1 MFGCAGS
8 DSGESENPRVVER
21 GASNSKVNLFVP
33 ILGMIMPNMGIA
45 AKSAKARSRPH
56 RSHRAREKPSASAGL
71 AGALFSKTQRRMLG
85 LLFGQPDRRF
95 YANELIELTGSGS
108 GAVQREL
115 QRLTDSGLV
124 TATKEGSRRYFQANA
139 AAPLFGELRSI
150 VLKTVG
156 AAEPL
161 RAALAPLASQVPLAL
176 VYGSVAKGRETASSD
191 LDLLVVSESLTLE
204 ELYAALALAER
215 ELSRKISVT
224 LYTSAEY
231 QRRRTE
237 KNSFLTRV
245 LTGERITLIG
255 GTHEPAAAG

>member
-1 MFGCAGS
+1 M
-8 DSGESENPRVVER
+8 
-21 GASNSKVNLFVP
+21 P
-33 ILGMIMPNMGIA
+33 ILGMIMPNMGMPPR
-45 AKSAKARSRPH
+45 SAKTRSGSRHPRGART
-56 RSHRAREKPSASAGL
+56 KPGSSTGL
-71 AGALFSKTQRRMLG
+71 AGALFSMTQRRMLG

-139 AAPLFGELRSI
+139 AAPIYEELRSI

-161 RAALAPLASQVPLAL
+161 KAVLAPLTSRVRLAL
-176 VYGSVAKGRETASSD
+176 IYGSVARGGETAASD

-204 ELYAALALAER
+204 ELYAALASAER
-215 ELSRKISVT
+215 QLSRKVSVT
-224 LYTSAEY
+224 LYTPAEF
-231 QRRRTE
+231 QRRRME
-237 KNSFLTRV
+237 KNPFLTKV
-245 LTGERITLIG
+245 LAGEHIALIG
-255 GTHEPAAAG
+255 STRELAAPR